1 MELETLILD
10 TLKREVVPAM
20 GCTEPAA
27 VALACAKAKE
37 LLFFDELKEVKVLVS
52 PNIYKN
58 GMCVGIPNTG
68 EVGLEIAAALG
79 IIGGRSEKD
88 LRVLE
93 GLTIHEVGAAKRLLE
108 QDIIY
113 VGMKDT
119 HEKIYVEVC
128 LITEGGKIEVVIKE
142 RHNQFVSIRINGQEI
157 FNVHSETLEASLEQS
172 QVYDYSIQDIILGI
186 ERLPYHQIV
195 FLLEGLEMNE
205 RIAQAALNQDMGMG
219 VGSGLHQSILDGIL
233 SDDLMNQA
241 MVLTAAGADARM
253 SGLSMP
259 VMTSN
264 GSGNNGLT
272 TILPIVAY
280 RNKYTVSEER
290 LAKALAMSH
299 MINGYIKHH
308 IGRLSALCGCGVA
321 SSTGA
326 AVAIA
331 WLMGA
336 NHRQIDGV
344 IKNMIANISGMICDG
359 AKVGCALK
367 LATAAST
374 AIQSAILAL
383 GNRIVPAKNGIVAE
397 TAEETIKNL
406 GKLGRSGMGSTD
418 TVILEI
424 MKEMQIAL

>member
-1 MELETLILD
+1 
-10 TLKREVVPAM
+10 M
-20 GCTEPAA
+20 GCTEPVA
-27 VALACAKAKE
+27 VALACAKARE
-37 LLFFDELKEVKVLVS
+37 LLLYEELEEVKILVS

-79 IIGGRSEKD
+79 IVGGKSEKD
-88 LRVLE
+88 LRILE
-93 GLTIHEVGAAKRLLE
+93 GLTIHEVGAAKKLLE
-108 QDIIY
+108 RNKIS

-119 HEKIYVEVC
+119 CEKIYVEVC
-128 LITEGGKIEVVIKE
+128 LKADAGMVEVVIRE
-142 RHNQFVSIRINGQEI
+142 RHNQFASIRIDGQET
-157 FNVHSETLEASLEQS
+157 FNKHLAAVEASQGEQ
-172 QVYDYSIQDIILGI
+172 QIYDFSIRDIILGI
-186 ERLPYHQIV
+186 ENLSYYQIE
-195 FLLEGLEMNE
+195 FLLEGLDMNE
-205 RIAQAALNQDMGMG
+205 RIAQAALDQDMGMG
-219 VGSGLHQSILDGIL
+219 VGSGLYQSIKNGIL

-241 MVLTAAGADARM
+241 MMLTAAGADARM
-253 SGLSMP
+253 SGFSMP
-259 VMTSN
+259 VMSSN

-280 RNKYTVSEER
+280 RNKYAVSEEK

-336 NHRQIDGV
+336 NHKQMDGV

-374 AIQSAILAL
+374 AVQSAILAL
-383 GNRIVPAKNGIVAE
+383 GNKIVPAKNGIVAE
-397 TAEETIKNL
+397 TAEETIENL
-406 GKLGRSGMGSTD
+406 GKLGQDGMGSTD
-418 TVILEI
+418 TVILKI
-424 MKEMQIAL
+424 MKEMQVAL